1 MHVFACPRLMFGEYR
16 RHLYKSADLIL
27 TVEAGV
33 FDWWPES
40 MHESLIIA
48 LFFPYLSRCPWEL
61 RRTELMVGLERKL
74 RKLLKEDPGAAGD
87 LLSEFCFFTRRL
99 DGMPVRVL
107 RTVLSGRSRFTLQ
120 GGQGLQR

>member
-1 MHVFACPRLMFGEYR
+1 MFGEYR

-33 FDWWPES
+33 CDWWPEN

-48 LFFPYLSRCPWEL
+48 IFFPYLSRCPWEL